1 MSAAKQLS
9 VFIENRHGRLV
20 EVLQVLKDNG
30 ISILSMSLADTT
42 EYGLLRLI
50 VNDPVTCKAKLTEAG
65 FSTMLTRVLVAK
77 ITHQSGSLQDL
88 LRILADANIGVEY
101 MYGLSID
108 GAEASVVMK
117 TSDLD
122 AAENV
127 FTDHGVSFLTSE
139 DIAKM

>member
-50 VNDPVTCKAKLTEAG
+50 VNDPVTYKAKLTEAG
-65 FSTMLTRVLVAK
+65 FSTMLTRVLVVK

-88 LRILADANIGVEY
+88 LKMLADANIGVEY

-122 AAENV
+122 AAESV
-127 FTDHGVSFLTSE
+127 FENNGVSFLCAE

>member
-50 VNDPVTCKAKLTEAG
+50 VNDPATCKEKLTAAG
-65 FSTMLTRVLVAK
+65 FSTMLTRVLVVK

-88 LRILADANIGVEY
+88 LRMLADANIGVEY

-122 AAENV
+122 AAESV
-127 FTDHGVSFLTSE
+127 FTDHGVSFLSCE

>member
-1 MSAAKQLS
+1 MSAKQLS
-9 VFIENRHGRLV
+9 VFIENRQGRLV
-20 EVLQVLKDNG
+20 EVLQVLKDGG

-50 VNDPVTCKAKLTEAG
+50 VNDPESCKEKLSAAG
-65 FSTMLTRVLVAK
+65 FSTMLTRVLVVK
-77 ITHQSGSLQDL
+77 ITHQSGSLQDI
-88 LRILADANIGVEY
+88 LRILAEANIGIEY

-122 AAENV
+122 AAQAALAAK
-127 FTDHGVSFLTSE
+127 GIGFLSSE

>member
-20 EVLQVLKDNG
+20 EVLQVLKENS
-30 ISILSMSLADTT
+30 ISILSMSLADT
-42 EYGLLRLI
+42 
-50 VNDPVTCKAKLTEAG
+50 
-65 FSTMLTRVLVAK
+65 
-77 ITHQSGSLQDL
+77 
-88 LRILADANIGVEY
+88 NIGVEY

-122 AAENV
+122 AAEDVLENN
-127 FTDHGVSFLTSE
+127 GISFLTCE
-139 DIAKM
+139 EIAKM

>member
-1 MSAAKQLS
+1 MSAKQLS
-9 VFIENRHGRLV
+9 VFIENRQGRLV
-20 EVLQVLKDNG
+20 EVLQVLKESN

-50 VNDPVTCKAKLTEAG
+50 VNDPEICKEKLSAAG
-65 FSTMLTRVLVAK
+65 FSTLLTRVLVVK
-77 ITHQSGSLQDL
+77 LTHKSGSLQDI
-88 LRILADANIGVEY
+88 LRILAEANIGIEY

-122 AAENV
+122 AAQSALAAK
-127 FTDHGVSFLTSE
+127 GIGFLSCE
-139 DIAKM
+139 DISKM

>member
-20 EVLQVLKDNG
+20 EVLQVLKENN

-88 LRILADANIGVEY
+88 LGVEY

-122 AAENV
+122 AAEDVLENN
-127 FTDHGVSFLTSE
+127 GISFLTCE
-139 DIAKM
+139 EIAKM

>member
-1 MSAAKQLS
+1 MSAKQLS
-9 VFIENRHGRLV
+9 VFIENRQGRLV
-20 EVLQVLKDNG
+20 EVLQVLKDGG

-50 VNDPVTCKAKLTEAG
+50 VNDPESCKEKLSAAG
-65 FSTMLTRVLVAK
+65 FSTMLTRVLVVK
-77 ITHQSGSLQDL
+77 ISHQSGSLQNL

-117 TSDLD
+117 PSDLD
-122 AAENV
+122 AAEAA
-127 FTDHGVSFLTSE
+127 FTAKGIGFLTAE
-139 DIAKM
+139 DISKM

>member
-1 MSAAKQLS
+1 MSAKQLS
-9 VFIENRHGRLV
+9 VFIENRQGRLV
-20 EVLQVLKDNG
+20 EVLQVLKDGG

-50 VNDPVTCKAKLTEAG
+50 VNDPESCKEKLSAAG
-65 FSTMLTRVLVAK
+65 FSTLLTRVLVVK
-77 ITHQSGSLQDL
+77 ISHQSGSLQDI
-88 LRILADANIGVEY
+88 LRVLAEANIGIEY

-122 AAENV
+122 AAQAALA
-127 FTDHGVSFLTSE
+127 TKGIGFLSSE